1 MQQHPSTF
9 AWPVVRAAFVVALFG
24 WGVGFYGPPIFLA
37 TVHETRG
44 WSIALVSA
52 ALTTHYLAGAG
63 VVASMHRWHRRFGVG
78 PVTVCGAVA
87 TALGILGWAAAQQPW
102 QLFAAALV
110 SGAGW
115 ASTGPA
121 AINAIIAP
129 WFERDRPVALSL
141 AYNGASIG
149 AAVFSPA
156 WVLLIAALGFIA
168 ATATV
173 GAAMVAIFAL
183 LAAGV
188 LARTPSANKA
198 ETKAGDAGGPLT
210 TARERTPRPAAA
222 IGDRR
227 FVTLALAMCLALFA
241 QVGLIA
247 HLFSLLLP
255 ALGARW
261 AAMAIGLATACA
273 VAGRTVV
280 GRLLQLGTDRRL
292 AAGASLGL
300 QIVGCLS
307 FILARGENVPLL
319 MLGVV
324 LFGLGIGNA
333 TSLPP
338 LIAQAEFRPA
348 DVARCVSLITAASQ
362 ASYAFAPAAFG
373 ALREALPPVA
383 SSAGRVALV
392 FAVAALLK
400 ILAAAIYLVG
410 RERTGGGSNSQLAIW
425 VRRSRT
431 RRDLGHIE
439 PRLLADIGLTLDQRF
454 AESSKPF
461 WRP

>member
-37 TVHETRG
+37 TVHEARG
-44 WSIALVSA
+44 WSVPLVSA

-63 VVASMHRWHRRFGVG
+63 VVASMHRWHRQFGVG
-78 PVTVCGAVA
+78 PMTLCGAVA
-87 TALGILGWAAAQQPW
+87 TALGIFGWATAQQPW

-141 AYNGASIG
+141 AYNGASVGG
-149 AAVFSPA
+149 AIFSPA
-156 WVLLIAALGFIA
+156 WVLLIAALGFGA
-168 ATATV
+168 AAAAV
-173 GAAMVAIFAL
+173 GATMVAIFAV

-188 LARTPSANKA
+188 LARTPPAIKVEA
-198 ETKAGDAGGPLT
+198 KAGDAGGPPST
-210 TARERTPRPAAA
+210 VRERPPLPMTA
-222 IGDRR
+222 IRDRR

-241 QVGLIA
+241 QIGLIA

-261 AAMAIGLATACA
+261 AGLAMGLATACA
-273 VAGRTVV
+273 VAGRMVV
-280 GRLLQLGTDRRL
+280 GRLLQPGTDRRL
-292 AAGASLGL
+292 AASASLGL

-307 FILARGENVPLL
+307 FILAGGENVSLL
-319 MLGVV
+319 VLGVV

-338 LIAQAEFRPA
+338 LIAQAEFPPA
-348 DVARCVSLITAASQ
+348 DVARCISLITAASQ

-383 SSAGRVALV
+383 ATADRLALV
-392 FAVAALLK
+392 FAVATLLK
-400 ILAAAIYLVG
+400 ILAAAVYLLG
-410 RERTGGGSNSQLAIW
+410 RERTGGGNKSELAI
-425 VRRSRT
+425 
-431 RRDLGHIE
+431 
-439 PRLLADIGLTLDQRF
+439 
-454 AESSKPF
+454 
-461 WRP
+461 